1 MPAAATPDPAGQLA
15 EPAATPTRELILL
28 HASRLFAA
36 RGFLG
41 TSTRDIAAAVGIRQ
55 PSMYSHF
62 PTKHA
67 IAEELLRRDLTAGI
81 DALERLTAAVE
92 PAAVQLYRYLLWEV
106 NYVRTTPLDLRA
118 LYLGELLE
126 LPEFE
131 EGRTLNTAYE
141 ALLGRIIAGGLDG
154 GEFGGVDVA
163 FAVRAVDAIV
173 LEAIRGSA
181 QHRPHRILDEPDM
194 VATFVVR
201 SLLRDPSTMDAVR
214 AAAHRDAG

>member
-1 MPAAATPDPAGQLA
+1 MPAPAHHRSLDTDAAVPS
-15 EPAATPTRELILL
+15 TRESILL

-62 PTKHA
+62 PTKQA

-81 DALERLTAAVE
+81 EALQQLTASRATAAVH
-92 PAAVQLYRYLLWEV
+92 LYRYLLWEV

-126 LPEFE
+126 LPEFD
-131 EGRTLNTAYE
+131 EGRRLNGEYE
-141 ALLGRIIAGGLDG
+141 GLLGGIIATGLEA

-201 SLLRDPSTMDAVR
+201 SLLRDPSAMDAVR
-214 AAAHRDAG
+214 AAAHA

>member
-1 MPAAATPDPAGQLA
+1 MSATSKPRRAAQRS
-15 EPAATPTRELILL
+15 EPQTVPTRELILL

-36 RGFLG
+36 RGFRG

-62 PTKHA
+62 ATKQA

-81 DALERLTAAVE
+81 RALDGFVAAPE

-106 NYVRTTPLDLRA
+106 EYVRTTPLDLRA

-126 LPEFE
+126 LPEFD
-131 EGRTLNTAYE
+131 EGRRLNAAYE
-141 ALLGRIIAGGLDG
+141 SLLGGIVARGLET

-173 LEAIRGSA
+173 LEAIRASA
-181 QHRPHRILDEPDM
+181 HHRPHRILDEPDM

-201 SLLRDPSTMDAVR
+201 SLLRDPMSLDAVR
-214 AAAHRDAG
+214 AAAHG

>member
-1 MPAAATPDPAGQLA
+1 MPAAATPDPAGRSTESASL
-15 EPAATPTRELILL
+15 PTREQILL

-41 TSTRDIAAAVGIRQ
+41 TSTREIAAAVGIRQ

-67 IAEELLRRDLTAGI
+67 VAEELLRRDLTAGI
-81 DALERLTAAVE
+81 DALAGFTAAPE

-126 LPEFE
+126 QPEFD
-131 EGRTLNTAYE
+131 EGRRLNAAYE
-141 ALLGRIIAGGLDG
+141 GLLGGIVARGLEA

-163 FAVRAVDAIV
+163 FAVRAIDAIV

-201 SLLRDPSTMDAVR
+201 SLLRDPAAMDAVR
-214 AAAHRDAG
+214 AAAHAD

>member
-1 MPAAATPDPAGQLA
+1 MSATAKPAPASEHQEQTAL
-15 EPAATPTRELILL
+15 PTRELILL

-62 PTKHA
+62 PTKQA

-81 DALERLTAAVE
+81 DALERFAAADE

-106 NYVRTTPLDLRA
+106 NYVRTTLLDLRA

-126 LPEFE
+126 LPEFD
-131 EGRTLNTAYE
+131 EGRRLNGAYE
-141 ALLGRIIAGGLDG
+141 GLLGNIVARGLAA

-163 FAVRAVDAIV
+163 FAVRAIDAIV

-194 VATFVVR
+194 VAAFVVR
-201 SLLRDPSTMDAVR
+201 SLLRDPAALDAIR
-214 AAAHRDAG
+214 AAAHIGA